1 MQAVLNAGTAFSPL
15 DEELGLL
22 PGRYTSRLQEGMV
35 RLGAKL
41 SYRQAQEELA
51 HFCRIQVGEKTI
63 RDETKEAGS
72 AREAYEQAGVAAIEK
87 GAPEPKAR
95 PNKMLFSG
103 DGAFVPLISGEWREV
118 KTLVLGEFDTVT
130 NAKGEQEVCT
140 EEISYFSRS
149 YRAREFERS
158 ALIETHRRGVENAEK
173 VVAVNDGAAWL
184 QNLVT
189 CHAPEAVRIL
199 DFSHAQGYVAD
210 AGKAWFGENNSEFS
224 TWFKRASHDLKHAPP
239 EVTLTRLREL
249 HQQAQGQRETQEV
262 IAQSL
267 AYLSKRTAMIDYSH
281 FVDLHFPI
289 GSGSVESGNK
299 LVMQSRMKQAGM
311 RWHPENVDPMLT
323 LRCLIC
329 NDRWGEGWREIVHFR
344 QQQRLLARQ
353 QRTQQRRT
361 TPQVV
366 PNSQID
372 PVNTPSSIPAPLPKS
387 PKSKQPYRPPADHP
401 WRRPFLNKAAF
412 N

>member
-1 MQAVLNAGTAFSPL
+1 MQAVLNAGSAFSPL

-22 PGRYTSRLQEGMV
+22 PGRYTPRLQESMV

-41 SYRQAQEELA
+41 PYRQAQEELA
-51 HFCRIQVGEKTI
+51 HFCHTEVGEKTV
-63 RDETKEAGS
+63 RDETIEAGL
-72 AREAYEQAGVAAIEK
+72 AREAYEQAEVVALEK
-87 GAPEPKAR
+87 EAPEPEAR
-95 PNKMLFSG
+95 PKKMLFSG

-130 NAKGEQEVCT
+130 NAKGEQEVRT

-149 YRAREFERS
+149 YRAREFERY
-158 ALIETHRRGVENAEK
+158 ALVETHRRGVENAEN
-173 VVAVNDGAAWL
+173 VVAVNDGAEWL

-189 CHAPEAVRIL
+189 CHAPAAIRVL
-199 DFSHAQGYVAD
+199 DFPHAQGYVAD
-210 AGKAWFGENNSEFS
+210 AGKAWFGENSSEFS
-224 TWFKRASHDLKHAPP
+224 TWFRRASHDLKHKTP

-249 HQQAQGQRETQEV
+249 HQQAQGQTETQEV

-267 AYLSKRTAMIDYSH
+267 AYLSKRTAMIDYPH

-311 RWHPENVDPMLT
+311 RWHPENVDPMLA

-329 NDRWGEGWREIVHFR
+329 NDRWREGWNEIVHFR
-344 QQQRLLARQ
+344 QQQRLLTRQ
-353 QRTQQRRT
+353 QRAQQNRT
-361 TPQVV
+361 PSQVTP
-366 PNSQID
+366 NRKID
-372 PVNTPSSIPAPLPKS
+372 PVNTPLSIPAPTPERT
-387 PKSKQPYRPPADHP
+387 KSKQPYRPPADHP